1 MAVIPLRGSMIS
13 LLASG
18 ISLLATLTNRNR
30 NNMGMWTQLLQTFS
44 PRPNRRWGMP
54 VLLAL
59 GIGFIYIMTR
69 NPNNMGLQR
78 MMKPLANLRNNLG
91 MWQMGQPFTNFMNKR
106 GNQGDENQPFQYDG
120 QAMNDG
126 KLITQQ

>member
-1 MAVIPLRGSMIS
+1 
-13 LLASG
+13 
-18 ISLLATLTNRNR
+18 
-30 NNMGMWTQLLQTFS
+30 
-44 PRPNRRWGMP
+44 MP

-59 GIGFIYIMTR
+59 GIGFIYIMR
-69 NPNNMGLQR
+69 NPNNVGLQR

-106 GNQGDENQPFQYDG
+106 GNQGDKNQPFQYDG

-126 KLITQQ
+126 KSITQQ